1 MSNHNIGDTLYEQA
15 NGRVTKW
22 DVIAVAVD
30 PKYFNPYNERV
41 LVITMRSEG
50 IRGPSYCA
58 VTKDALD
65 AELRRRAWHCE
76 RQSTA
81 TSRTSFSDTQRERL
95 LHSAPNQSDRPT
107 NRSP

>member
-1 MSNHNIGDTLYEQA
+1 MSNHSIGDTLYEQA

-22 DVIAVAVD
+22 EVIAVSVD

-50 IRGPSYCA
+50 PREPSYCA

-65 AELRRRAWHCE
+65 ARLRDGSWSFERAV
-76 RQSTA
+76 
-81 TSRTSFSDTQRERL
+81 
-95 LHSAPNQSDRPT
+95 
-107 NRSP
+107 